1 MMADMPKV
9 KFETTLGDF
18 VLTLND
24 EKAPITVENF
34 LSYVTDGFFED
45 TIFHRVIPGF
55 MVQGGGFT
63 VEMIQKETKAP
74 IENEYENG
82 LKNNRSTI
90 SMARTSDPNSATCQ
104 FFLNVNDNAPL
115 NGGGGQAGYAVF
127 GEITEGMDIV
137 DAIVN
142 VETETVGHHDD
153 VPCDSVIVKSTTVI

>member
-1 MMADMPKV
+1 MPKV

-24 EKAPITVENF
+24 DKAPITVENF
-34 LSYVTDGFFED
+34 LSYVSDTFFDG

-63 VEMIQKETKAP
+63 VEMIQKETKSP
-74 IENEYENG
+74 IKNEYENG
-82 LKNNRSTI
+82 LKNNRGTI
-90 SMARTSDPNSATCQ
+90 SMARTSDPDSATCQ
-104 FFLNVNDNAPL
+104 FFLNVNDNVPL

-127 GEITEGMDIV
+127 GEITEGMEVV

-142 VETETVGHHDD
+142 VETETVGYHDD
-153 VPCDSVIVKSTTVI
+153 VPCESVIVKSAKVI